1 MLREDVVGRLIAEL
15 GRALAGIKQRLLEQK
30 VDEAERE
37 IAEAEQMLG
46 LPRGIEQFDARSA
59 ALVAGGGDKVVLAAM
74 LLELRAG
81 AAMERGAAGDAQRH
95 RARALALLDCA
106 SPIELVK
113 EAEALRARL
122 AG

>member
-1 MLREDVVGRLIAEL
+1 MLREDIVGRLIAQL
-15 GRALAGIKQRLLEQK
+15 GRALAGIKDRLLEQK

-74 LLELRAG
+74 LLELRAA
-81 AAMERGAAGDAQRH
+81 AAMERGATGDAQRH